1 MSIKTKSIPIIDLFA
16 GPGGLGEGFSSVLNE
31 TGERAFEIKLSIE
44 MEPNAHKTLE
54 LRSFFRK
61 FPAGEAP
68 ESYYELLRQ
77 KTEKERDIYRE
88 ELFKEYPKEA
98 AKAKEEAWCAELG
111 GELFP
116 TDMVDERIR
125 KALNGEKNWV
135 LIGGPPC
142 QAYSLV
148 GRSRR
153 QWKEEL
159 DNTDKRVH
167 LYKEYLRIIA
177 FHHPAVFVMENVKG
191 LLSSKVNGERV
202 FDLIKKDLKN
212 PAVVFENVNSPKYHL
227 YSFVKEPSDREDGN
241 PFYEKDTDFLIK
253 TENYGVPQ
261 KRHRVFILGIR
272 EDVNMTPGIL
282 RPNSQQINLKEVIQD
297 LPKVR
302 SGISKSLNIFYNND
316 GMKNRYYI
324 KVADSKANW
333 EMYINDLVLV
343 VSEWKG
349 FNIENLPSFIK
360 SSPFETGAEFIPFK
374 TPEKTNPLSFWYADN
389 RLGGVCN
396 HESRQHLKQDL
407 KRYFFSSVFAKAHNR
422 FPRLEEYEKFDTEL
436 VPDHKNALS
445 GKFADRFRVQLANEP
460 ATTITSH
467 ISKDG
472 HYFIHYDPEQCRSF
486 TVREA
491 ARVQTFPDNYLFCGS
506 RTAQF
511 HQVGNAVPPYFA
523 YQIGLLVH
531 NLIML
536 NKEV

>member
-1 MSIKTKSIPIIDLFA
+1 MSIKTKSIPVIDLFA
-16 GPGGLGEGFSSVLNE
+16 GPGGLGEGFSSVFNE
-31 TGERAFEIKLSIE
+31 TGERVFDIRLSIE

-61 FPAGEAP
+61 FPAGKAP

-77 KTEKERDIYRE
+77 KSEKKRDTYRK

-116 TDMVDERIR
+116 PDMVDERIR
-125 KALNGEKNWV
+125 KALNGENNWV

-212 PAVVFENVNSPKYHL
+212 PAVVFENVSSPKYHL
-227 YSFVKEPSDREDGN
+227 FSFVKEPAERENGN
-241 PFYEKDTDFLIK
+241 PVYEKDTDFLIK
-253 TENYGVPQ
+253 AEKYGVPQ
-261 KRHRVFILGIR
+261 KRHRVIILGIR
-272 EDVNMTPGIL
+272 EDLNLKPVTLSPDSRTIK
-282 RPNSQQINLKEVIQD
+282 LKEVIQD
-297 LPKVR
+297 LPRVR
-302 SGISKSLNIFYNND
+302 SGISKSIKSSIKSE
-316 GMKNRYYI
+316 GIKKRQYI
-324 KVADSKANW
+324 KEVDSKENW
-333 EMYINDLVLV
+333 ESYINGLALYI
-343 VSEWKG
+343 SRWNG
-349 FNIENLPSFIK
+349 FHNRILPSFIE
-360 SSPFETGAEFIPFK
+360 SSPYKTGSEYIPFK
-374 TPEKTNPLSFWYADN
+374 TPDKSNPLSSWYADY

-396 HESRQHLKQDL
+396 HKSRQHLKQDL
-407 KRYFFSSVFAKAHNR
+407 KRYFFASVFAKTHNR
-422 FPRLEEYEKFDTEL
+422 FPRLKEYEKYDSEL
-436 VPDHKNALS
+436 VPEHKNALS
-445 GKFADRFRVQLANEP
+445 GKFSDRFRVQLANEP

-511 HQVGNAVPPYFA
+511 HQVGNAVPPYLAF
-523 YQIGLLVH
+523 QIGLVVKKVV
-531 NLIML
+531 NYER
-536 NKEV
+536 NF

>member
-16 GPGGLGEGFSSVLNE
+16 GPGGLGEGFSSVFNE
-31 TGERAFEIKLSIE
+31 TGERVFDIRLSIE

-61 FPAGEAP
+61 FPAGKAP

-77 KTEKERDIYRE
+77 KTEKERDTCRE
-88 ELFKEYPKEA
+88 GLFKEFPEEA

-116 TDMVDERIR
+116 PDMVDERIR

-153 QWKEEL
+153 QWKEDL

-177 FHHPAVFVMENVKG
+177 FHHPTVFVMENVKG

-227 YSFVKEPSDREDGN
+227 YSFVKGPSEKENGN
-241 PFYEKDTDFLIK
+241 PIYEKDTDFLIK

-261 KRHRVFILGIR
+261 KRHRVIILGIR
-272 EDVNMTPGIL
+272 EDLNVTPDIL
-282 RPNSQQINLKEVIQD
+282 KLCTQSIKLKDVIQD
-297 LPKVR
+297 LPKLR
-302 SGISKSLNIFYNND
+302 SGISKSLKILTKEGGVKKRQYF
-316 GMKNRYYI
+316 KE
-324 KVADSKANW
+324 ADSTENW
-333 EMYINDLVLV
+333 ESYINELVINI
-343 VSEWKG
+343 SKWDG
-349 FNIENLPSFIK
+349 FHNRRLPAYIK
-360 SSPFETGAEFIPFK
+360 SSPFESGAEFIPFTTCDK
-374 TPEKTNPLSFWYADN
+374 PNPLSCWYTDC

-396 HESRQHLKQDL
+396 HKSRQHLKQDL
-407 KRYFFSSVFAKAHNR
+407 KRYFFASVFAKNHNR
-422 FPRLEEYEKFDTEL
+422 FPRLEEYEKFDDEL

-445 GKFADRFRVQLANEP
+445 GKFSDRFRVQLANEP

-511 HQVGNAVPPYFA
+511 HQVGNAVPPYLAF
-523 YQIGLLVH
+523 QIGIIIKKVV
-531 NLIML
+531 NYE
-536 NKEV
+536 KKF